1 MSKKI
6 KSSKSEKIAHLERSI
21 RKFGDAE
28 GDRSAKLAELKGEK
42 K

>member
-6 KSSKSEKIAHLERSI
+6 KRTKPEKIAHLERSI
-21 RKFGDAE
+21 RKFGDTD

>member
-6 KSSKSEKIAHLERSI
+6 KRTKSEKIARLERAI
-21 RKFGDAE
+21 RKFGDAD
-28 GDRSAKLAELKGEK
+28 GDRSVKLAELKGDK